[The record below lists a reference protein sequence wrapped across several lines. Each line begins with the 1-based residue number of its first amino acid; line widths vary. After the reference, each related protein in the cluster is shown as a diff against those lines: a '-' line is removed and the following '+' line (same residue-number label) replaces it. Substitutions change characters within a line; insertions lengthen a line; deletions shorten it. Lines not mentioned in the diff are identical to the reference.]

1 MVVSVTDLVGL
12 IGVRIRQIRKL
23 RNLTQEQL
31 GERAQLQ
38 STYIG
43 GVERGERNI
52 SIETLEKLIRAL
64 EMSPSEFFYFG
75 DNPIEKNT
83 DKNELIHIFIS
94 KLMTQENKNIRKMIN
109 IYKEIFE

>member
-1 MVVSVTDLVGL
+1 MTDLAEL
-12 IGVRIRQIRKL
+12 IGVRIRQIRKS
-23 RNLTQEQL
+23 RGLTQEQL
-31 GERAQLQ
+31 GERAELQ

-52 SIETLEKLIRAL
+52 SIETLEKLIKAL
-64 EMSPSEFFYFG
+64 KMSPSEFFYFG

-83 DKNELIHIFIS
+83 DKNKLIHIFIS
-94 KLMTQENKNIRKMIN
+94 KLMKQENKNIRKMIN

>member
-1 MVVSVTDLVGL
+1 MTDLAEL
-12 IGVRIRQIRKL
+12 IGVRIRQVRKS
-23 RNLTQEQL
+23 RGLTQEQL

-52 SIETLEKLIRAL
+52 SIETLEKLIKAL

-75 DNPIEKNT
+75 DNPIEKDT
-83 DKNELIHIFIS
+83 DKNKLIHIFIS
-94 KLMTQENKNIRKMIN
+94 KLMEQENKNIRKMIN
-109 IYKEIFE
+109 IYREIFE